1 MVSATTQLKI
11 TAADGKKYRSDAL
24 DADGVLL
31 AAEFPGKI
39 GAEFIPWLTRA
50 DDTIDGKIKQKA
62 YSLFGSAFNKCLG
75 SYGSLFCWNGL

>member
-1 MVSATTQLKI
+1 ME
-11 TAADGKKYRSDAL
+11 KYRSDAL
-24 DADGVLL
+24 DADGVLLL

-39 GAEFIPWLTRA
+39 GAEFISWFKRA